1 MKGVECWVDVWN
13 EGLTGKRREEGLCV
27 GPEITRD
34 LAALANADL
43 ENEFYY
49 GATDAP
55 SEKLTCFNSPR
66 TSNGKNL
73 RFSLSE
79 SCALAP
85 PPPPVIVFL

>member
-27 GPEITRD
+27 GPEITSD

-49 GATDAP
+49 GVTDA
-55 SEKLTCFNSPR
+55 
-66 TSNGKNL
+66 
-73 RFSLSE
+73 LSE
-79 SCALAP
+79 NSRVSTVPGQAMART
-85 PPPPVIVFL
+85 